1 MIFKIRYLW
10 NEFLNLFRKV
20 KLTLVQFD
28 VPYELYAKLKRDAK
42 SQGISI
48 EKLINNIL
56 KEQIKNIKYDTN

>member
-1 MIFKIRYLW
+1 MMFKIRYLW
-10 NEFLNLFRKV
+10 NEFLNLFRKI

-28 VPYELYAKLKRDAK
+28 VPDEIYARLKRDAK
-42 SQGISI
+42 NQGISI